1 MTRYIHCQL
10 KRSNEG
16 ETMPPLVPDNSHK
29 LVTIIGGSGFVGRH
43 VVRALAKQGY
53 RIRLAVRRPDLAGHI
68 QPLGRVGQ
76 IVPVQAN
83 VRYPESLE
91 AACASAYAVI
101 NLPGLLYNASPQTF
115 EAVHVFGAEAA
126 GRAAARCGARVFIQ
140 MSALGADP
148 DSPSQYAR
156 TKAQG
161 EDRAR
166 SAFPGSIVLR
176 PSIIFGPEDGF
187 FNRFAAMARFSP
199 VLPLIGGGRT
209 RFQPVFVGDVAEA
222 IALLVERG
230 VADGRTHEFGGPE
243 IYTFKELMR
252 FTLRTVMRRRLL
264 LPLPFAIAN
273 AAAALL
279 QLLPKPLLTIDQVQL
294 LRRDNVVSDEAENQG
309 RTLRGLGVAARD
321 IEAIVPAY
329 LYRYRRAGQFTEVEH
344 RLADHTVRQ
353 KSDRH

>member
-1 MTRYIHCQL
+1 
-10 KRSNEG
+10 
-16 ETMPPLVPDNSHK
+16 MPPLVPDNSHK

-43 VVRALAKQGY
+43 VVRALAKRGY
-53 RIRLAVRRPDLAGHI
+53 RIRVAVRRPDLAGHV
-68 QPLGRVGQ
+68 QPLGKVGQ

-83 VRYPESLE
+83 LRYPDTLE
-91 AACASAYAVI
+91 AACTSAYAVI
-101 NLPGLLYNASPQTF
+101 NLPGLLYNAGPQTF

-126 GRAAARCGARVFIQ
+126 GRAATRCGARVFMH

-166 SAFPGSIVLR
+166 KAFSGAIVIR
-176 PSIIFGPEDGF
+176 PSIIFGPEDSF
-187 FNRFAAMARFSP
+187 FNRFAAMARISP
-199 VLPLIGGGRT
+199 LLPLIGGGRT

-222 IALLVERG
+222 FDLLVERG
-230 VADGRTHEFGGPE
+230 IADGQIYEFGGPE
-243 IYTFKELMR
+243 IYTFKELMQ

-273 AAAALL
+273 AAAAFL
-279 QLLPKPLLTIDQVQL
+279 QFLPKPLLTTDQVQL
-294 LRRDNVVSDEAENQG
+294 LRIANVVSEDAENQR
-309 RTLRGLGVAARD
+309 RTLAGLGIATRD

-329 LYRYRRAGQFTEVEH
+329 LYRYRRAGQFTEAEH
-344 RLADHTVRQ
+344 RLANLAPRQ
-353 KSDRH
+353 KSDRR